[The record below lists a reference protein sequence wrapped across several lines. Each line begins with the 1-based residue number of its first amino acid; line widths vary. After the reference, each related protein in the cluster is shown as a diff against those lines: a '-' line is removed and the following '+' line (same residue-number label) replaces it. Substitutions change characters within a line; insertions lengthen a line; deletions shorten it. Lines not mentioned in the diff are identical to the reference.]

1 MSRDTTTGKDYE
13 DVVRAVIERSCRKN
27 NLTARTQVEV
37 GDRPEGGKHRIDWE
51 LTSNTD
57 DNTRILVS
65 CKVQTSSGT
74 AEEKVVYEVVKLI
87 HTMDS
92 DPRYKHAYIVLG
104 GTGWRAGL
112 KDFVANDLKNYIPTM
127 LGRVS
132 IITTTDDLVAM
143 NISVEGL

>member
-37 GDRPEGGKHRIDWE
+37 SDRPEGGKHRIDWE
-51 LTSNTD
+51 LTSASDENV
-57 DNTRILVS
+57 RILVS
-65 CKVQTSSGT
+65 CKVQNSSGT
-74 AEEKVVYEVVKLI
+74 AEEQVVYEVVKLI

-92 DPRYKHAYIVLG
+92 DPRYKHACIVLG

-112 KDFVANDLKNYIPTM
+112 KDFVAKDLKNYIPTM
-127 LGRVS
+127 DGRVTVV
-132 IITTTDDLVAM
+132 TTTDALVAL
-143 NISVEGL
+143 NISAEGL

>member
-37 GDRPEGGKHRIDWE
+37 SDRPEGGKHRIDWE
-51 LTSNTD
+51 LTSASDENV
-57 DNTRILVS
+57 RILVS
-65 CKVQTSSGT
+65 CKVQNSSGT

-112 KDFVANDLKNYIPTM
+112 KDFVAKDLKNYIPSM
-127 LGRVS
+127 DGRVTVV
-132 IITTTDDLVAM
+132 TTTDALVAL
-143 NISVEGL
+143 NISADGL